1 MLSNE
6 NFQKNCL
13 NLKYYLLTTYF
24 KKKKKFATAKF
35 IMSKEKSV
43 ILWYVPKATDVK
55 EIIRTL
61 LTVILKQK

>member
-1 MLSNE
+1 MFKSKILFTDYL
-6 NFQKNCL
+6 FQ
-13 NLKYYLLTTYF
+13 
-24 KKKKKFATAKF
+24 KKKKFATAKF
-35 IMSKEKSV
+35 IMPKEKSV

>member
-1 MLSNE
+1 MP
-6 NFQKNCL
+6 
-13 NLKYYLLTTYF
+13 
-24 KKKKKFATAKF
+24 
-35 IMSKEKSV
+35 KEKSV

>member
-1 MLSNE
+1 MLKSKILFTDYL
-6 NFQKNCL
+6 FQK
-13 NLKYYLLTTYF
+13 K

-35 IMSKEKSV
+35 IMPKEKSV

>member
-1 MLSNE
+1 MLKSKILFTDDL
-6 NFQKNCL
+6 FQ
-13 NLKYYLLTTYF
+13 
-24 KKKKKFATAKF
+24 KKKKFATAKF
-35 IMSKEKSV
+35 IMPKEKSV